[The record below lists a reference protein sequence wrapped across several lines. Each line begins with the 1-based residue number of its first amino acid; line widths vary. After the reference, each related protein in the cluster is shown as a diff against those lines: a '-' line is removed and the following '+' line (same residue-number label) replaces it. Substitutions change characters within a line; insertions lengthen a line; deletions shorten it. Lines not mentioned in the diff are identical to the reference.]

1 MKSFCAL
8 MAGIAMVRASGV
20 TMAAQ
25 TAASLSQAPAQAGS
39 APTLV
44 RIDGEL
50 KAPTGAPLT
59 GTVAMAASLYAGK
72 QDSTPLWVEPQLVTF
87 GEAGRYTLFVG
98 TAEVDGVSK
107 EFYGVAQELFGDLY
121 RMREFVRATIWP
133 RH

>member
-8 MAGIAMVRASGV
+8 IAGIAMVRASGV

-25 TAASLSQAPAQAGS
+25 MPAFPPQASAQS
-39 APTLV
+39 ASVPTLV
-44 RIDGEL
+44 RVDGEL
-50 KAPTGAPLT
+50 KTPTGAPRT
-59 GTVAMAASLYAGK
+59 GTVSMVASLYTDK

-87 GEAGRYTLFVG
+87 GEADRYTLFVG

-121 RMREFVRATIWP
+121 QMREFVRATIWP